1 MDRELYITW
10 DILEMLKI
18 TPICGLGV
26 KESCLPYQQTK
37 DVAVIKPSTA
47 TIAAPMVS
55 LEGTQDGNKQATCH
69 QAISHLQPPP
79 TVTLRDSG
87 LRKAGYW
94 PPIAK
99 ERIKEMIS
107 VSPDSCIFPFI
118 EKC

>member
-10 DILEMLKI
+10 GILEMLKI

-55 LEGTQDGNKQATCH
+55 LEGTQDGHISKQRML
-69 QAISHLQPPP
+69 QSSSHLQQ
-79 TVTLRDSG
+79 L
-87 LRKAGYW
+87 
-94 PPIAK
+94 
-99 ERIKEMIS
+99 
-107 VSPDSCIFPFI
+107 
-118 EKC
+118 